1 MQVCLLHQS
10 QRPLLSLRLSGVH
23 SGEGMAGVFS
33 YESSEIDWCEDN
45 YRHSEHVVESFNTV
59 NWKLFIQETFA
70 VALSAQQLQLKA
82 TLWTCDRFNVFP
94 ADEQLHFLHYLSH
107 HALPSAPVCQREE
120 LGDPPGL
127 GHDDFCRSVLSFF
140 LYLNQ
145 LQPYVCKINPRN
157 VLYLWNRLTQYRW
170 NRYHKKCVIK

>member
-1 MQVCLLHQS
+1 MVL
-10 QRPLLSLRLSGVH
+10 P
-23 SGEGMAGVFS
+23 
-33 YESSEIDWCEDN
+33 
-45 YRHSEHVVESFNTV
+45 
-59 NWKLFIQETFA
+59 
-70 VALSAQQLQLKA
+70 AQQLQLKA
-82 TLWTCDRFNVFP
+82 TLWTGDRFNVFP

-107 HALPSAPVCQREE
+107 HALPSAPVRQREE

-157 VLYLWNRLTQYRW
+157 VLYL
-170 NRYHKKCVIK
+170 

>member
-59 NWKLFIQETFA
+59 NWKLFIQETLA
-70 VALSAQQLQLKA
+70 VALPAQQLQLKA
-82 TLWTCDRFNVFP
+82 TLWTGDRFNVFP

-140 LYLNQ
+140 LSLFKPTSAVC
-145 LQPYVCKINPRN
+145 LQNKS
-157 VLYLWNRLTQYRW
+157 T
-170 NRYHKKCVIK
+170 KCFVFVKQADSV